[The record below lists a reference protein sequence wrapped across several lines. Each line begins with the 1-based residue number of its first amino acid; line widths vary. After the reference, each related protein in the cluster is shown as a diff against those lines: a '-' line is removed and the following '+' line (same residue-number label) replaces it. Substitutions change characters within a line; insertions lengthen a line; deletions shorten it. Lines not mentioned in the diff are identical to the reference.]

1 MLVVGLLLIAEVLV
15 TLIWQEPF
23 TALYAHGRQAQASRE
38 LQALDRAQL
47 PASAS
52 AQLAQLKGSDA
63 RMAFLAQRLRQ
74 QTPGGHA
81 LGRIEIP
88 HIGISFTF
96 VQNTDESSLSKGP
109 GHYADTVLPGEHGT
123 VAIAGH
129 RTTYLA
135 PFRHI
140 DSLRSGDRVLLNMPY
155 GQFVYRVESSRVVLP
170 SDVAVI
176 RREQHDRVVLTAC
189 TPLFSAAK
197 RIVVSARL
205 ESSTPRGAAIA
216 RR

>member
-1 MLVVGLLLIAEVLV
+1 MLVVGVLLICEVLV

-23 TALYAHGRQAQASRE
+23 TALYASSRQAQAARQ
-38 LQALDRAQL
+38 LQALDRAAL

-52 AQLAQLKGSDA
+52 AQLAQLNGADA
-63 RMAFLAQRLRQ
+63 RMAFLAQRLRER
-74 QTPGGHA
+74 TAGGQA
-81 LGRIEIP
+81 LGRIQIP
-88 HIGISFTF
+88 RIGVSFAF

-140 DSLRSGDRVLLNMPY
+140 DSLHHGDRVLLSMPY

-205 ESSTPRGAAIA
+205 ESATPRGAALT
-216 RR
+216 RQ